1 MLKRIWEENDMEGW
15 DGIGLVVKEY
25 GKRWKIV
32 IDLIIDMDRRKK
44 RRVMVSMVKGEYWD
58 EEIKSEK
65 VDGME
70 DFKVYKRKVNKE
82 V

>member
-1 MLKRIWEENDMEGW
+1 M
-15 DGIGLVVKEY
+15 
-25 GKRWKIV
+25 